1 MPSAVRDAW
10 RSNAKRSTAR
20 ARDTC
25 TTYAHN
31 AAVHYTSVDTPQC
44 TYSTLCKL

>member
-1 MPSAVRDAW
+1 MPSAVRDAK

-25 TTYAHN
+25 TTLAHN
-31 AAVHYTSVDTPQC
+31 MSVLNTTVDT
-44 TYSTLCKL
+44 TLCTFWARCAL